1 MEYDVV
7 IRCKNE
13 IEWLP
18 RVLNSLQHQS
28 IKPSNILLVDDNSSD
43 GSSEYARANG
53 CKIIDYD
60 KDDFNYSYALNLG
73 LKNTTAKYV
82 LILSAHCELANQGSV
97 EFMLELFKEYGNLSG
112 VFGRQIPT
120 PNSNPF
126 DTRDLLTVFGREQII
141 YKSYPFFHNAFSLI
155 SKDCWKEV
163 EFDERYN
170 GIEDRVWAKEQTLRG
185 NIVIYEPKALVFH
198 EHGLNQ
204 GTSFERAKRVCNALK
219 NLHEDDIFEWP
230 HFESQKD

>member
-73 LKNTTAKYV
+73 LKQTKSKYV
-82 LILSAHCELANQGSV
+82 LILSAHCELAKNRSL
-97 EFMLELFKEYGNLSG
+97 ERMLELFQNHKNLAG

-155 SKDCWKEV
+155 SKKSWEII
-163 EFDERYN
+163 EFNENYN
-170 GIEDRVWAKEQTLRG
+170 GIEDRVWAKEQTDNG
-185 NIVIYEPKALVFH
+185 NIVIYEPDAVVYH

-204 GTSFERAKRVCNALK
+204 GTSFARAKRVCNALS
-219 NLHEDDIFEWP
+219 NLHEDDIFDWP
-230 HFESQKD
+230 SFETEEA